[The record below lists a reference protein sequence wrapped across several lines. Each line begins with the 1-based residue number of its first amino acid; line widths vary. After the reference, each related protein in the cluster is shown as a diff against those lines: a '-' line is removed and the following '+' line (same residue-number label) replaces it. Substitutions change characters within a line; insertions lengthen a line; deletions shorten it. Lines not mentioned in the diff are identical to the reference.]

1 MATHKKWQVIVL
13 SLVLVLFCICVSPS
27 RAQSES
33 ALILD
38 ADKIRWSH
46 LELGA
51 KSVWVD
57 VNVDVRLEFQSRAK
71 MQAELLENRKGDAIP
86 VPDKGGFKLTIDIL
100 SDAAF
105 KPPVHKK
112 NQIWFIP
119 HDGTALGW
127 FRLRRGK
134 EDFKKVYRFTRQG
147 VFRYRQEPKNK
158 QEISL
163 NPEQWTD
170 TMDTFYEF
178 WPAQLGCAGITDR
191 LLLIY
196 IAAAA
201 GMPENKQPL
210 SVCVFG
216 KRALFQVKLQPAGLE
231 SIKSDFVEIKQ
242 QSETRR
248 EGNIT
253 AFKIN
258 LEARLLEYDSG
269 FDENFSF
276 LGLRENISIHIEPE
290 TGLPIQISGDTP
302 SSSKRAVLSLQKAKI
317 K

>member
-1 MATHKKWQVIVL
+1 MATNKIWQVIAL
-13 SLVLVLFCICVSPS
+13 SLVSVLLYGYVSPS
-27 RAQSES
+27 GAQSDS

-57 VNVDVRLEFQSRAK
+57 VNVNVRLESQSRSK
-71 MQAELLENRKGDAIP
+71 MQGELLENRKGDAIP
-86 VPDKGGFKLTIDIL
+86 VPESGGFKLTTDIL

-112 NQIWFIP
+112 NRVWFIP
-119 HDGTALGW
+119 HDGTALGR

-147 VFRYRQEPKNK
+147 VFRYRQEPKNR
-158 QEISL
+158 QETSL

-170 TMDTFYEF
+170 TNDTFYEYR
-178 WPAQLGCAGITDR
+178 PAQLGCAGITDR

-201 GMPENKQPL
+201 GMSERKQPL

-216 KRALFQVKLQPAGLE
+216 KRALFQVKLQPAGME
-231 SIKSDFVEIKQ
+231 SIRADFVEMKQ
-242 QSETRR
+242 QTETHR
-248 EGNIT
+248 EGNIQ

-258 LEARLLEYDSG
+258 LEARLLEYNSG

-276 LGLRENISIHIEPE
+276 LGLRKNISIHIEPE

-317 K
+317 E